1 MISQKQ
7 KTYNKYLLFIG
18 LALLMFF
25 GGGALSI
32 VWLRMEITT
41 VAKSCGQLEG
51 EMEIVGR
58 EVYELR
64 GQRAKSLRPSS
75 LAVMVAG
82 RLSMPKSGNTYHIS
96 SSDMSS
102 RLGVRGSGIY
112 KLQGE
117 FAGTR

>member
-1 MISQKQ
+1 MMMRVEKN
-7 KTYNKYLLFIG
+7 YNKYLIVRG
-18 LALLMFF
+18 LGLLLFF

-32 VWLRMEITT
+32 VWLRMEISS

-51 EMEIVGR
+51 DMEIVGR

-64 GQRAKSLRPSS
+64 GQRSKSLRPSS

-82 RLSMPKSGNTYHIS
+82 RLAMPQGRNTYHIS
-96 SSDMSS
+96 NSDLSA
-102 RLGVRGSGIY
+102 RLGIGGARIY

-117 FAGTR
+117 FAEAR

>member
-1 MISQKQ
+1 MSRQQKS
-7 KTYNKYLLFIG
+7 YNKYLVALGLGLLF
-18 LALLMFF
+18 LF

-32 VWLRMEITT
+32 VWLRMEISS
-41 VAKSCGQLEG
+41 VAKNCGQLEG

-64 GQRAKSLRPSS
+64 GQRSKSLRPSS

-82 RLSMPKSGNTYHIS
+82 RLFMPLGKNTYHVS

-102 RLGVRGSGIY
+102 RVGVRGAGIY